1 MQASSWSGKGPLT
14 IAKVYPVSD
23 AESHDRQHFGGTMP
37 VCPSGTSAARG
48 VSEPLG
54 RFRGKQRKTADA
66 MGGQDAP
73 QAAAAAGGGLAADWC
88 ASTELR
94 VAGGQTREHLAAVRK
109 WDTVC
114 RKGKR
119 EAAAGGI
126 ASSGQRE
133 PCEKLDGET

>member
-1 MQASSWSGKGPLT
+1 
-14 IAKVYPVSD
+14 
-23 AESHDRQHFGGTMP
+23 MP

-73 QAAAAAGGGLAADWC
+73 QGAAAAGGGLAADWC

-94 VAGGQTREHLAAVRK
+94 VAGGQTREHLAAVLGAHWVRK

-119 EAAAGGI
+119 ESEAAAGGI
-126 ASSGQRE
+126 TSSGLEGAVRE
-133 PCEKLDGET
+133 ARRGKSNEVRMR